1 MKNNQIY
8 PDGTFEDIISFPF
21 NADRIIGIVVGVV
34 LLSGIFFLATTDSES
49 MAPKKFA
56 NEKLSLSE
64 IWSEENLRSTDGQFS
79 FPFNFSDKSWN
90 IRQTEYN
97 PETKQFRTKKMW
109 SEGYYE

>member
-34 LLSGIFFLATTDSES
+34 LLSGMFFLATTDSES

-64 IWSEENLRSTDGQFS
+64 IWSEENIRAVDECRFC
-79 FPFNFSDKSWN
+79 FPYNFSDHSWN
-90 IRQTEYN
+90 VKSPEYN
-97 PETKQFRTKKMW
+97 PETKQFIPNNVW
-109 SEGYYE
+109 N

>member
-34 LLSGIFFLATTDSES
+34 LLSGIFFLAT
-49 MAPKKFA
+49 PH
-56 NEKLSLSE
+56 LSE

-79 FPFNFSDKSWN
+79 FPFNFSGKSWN

-97 PETKQFRTKKMW
+97 PETKQFLTKKMW
-109 SEGYYE
+109 NEGYYE